1 MASYFPSHWLALL
14 CCSGVVLASASSP
27 ADELAGPIRVATP
40 IKAIPAGLT
49 PSESQPAQITPAPPA
64 QPQASSGGQ
73 LQSLSLRISPSS
85 GLVPEV
91 PSLSAAPSA
100 PTLAHGSGGDRGHA
114 GIDVQWAPT
123 ELEHRPL
130 LFEDVA
136 LERQGRH
143 AGLLQPLASSAHFF
157 GRVPVLPYLRGD
169 EPANTRVSPLGTAR
183 PGSPGYP
190 VTRPSLQPS
199 LRGSVYQAGAT
210 VGGVFIVP

>member
-1 MASYFPSHWLALL
+1 MVSHFSRRWFVLL
-14 CCSGVVLASASSP
+14 CCSGMALAPASSP
-27 ADELAGPIRVATP
+27 ADELVAPIHVATP
-40 IKAIPAGLT
+40 IQAVPASLT
-49 PSESQPAQITPAPPA
+49 PPKSHPSQITPTPLAEPLTA
-64 QPQASSGGQ
+64 TGGQ
-73 LQSLSLRISPSS
+73 LQSLSLRVSPSP

-91 PSLSAAPSA
+91 PPLSSVSST

-157 GRVPVLPYLRGD
+157 GRVPILPYLRGD
-169 EPANTRVSPLGTAR
+169 EPTNTRVSPLGAPR

-190 VTRPSLQPS
+190 VTWPSLQPS
-199 LRGSVYQAGAT
+199 LRGSLYQAGAT